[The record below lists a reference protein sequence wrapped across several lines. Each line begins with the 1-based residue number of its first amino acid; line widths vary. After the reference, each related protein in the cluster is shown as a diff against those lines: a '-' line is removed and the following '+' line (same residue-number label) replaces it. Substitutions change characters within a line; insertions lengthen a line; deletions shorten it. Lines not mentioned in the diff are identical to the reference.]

1 VPIGRT
7 GVPVDEIALL
17 ALAALFDGRTTDP
30 AAAAPHILSMLAQ
43 RGRRPRRG
51 DQPIVDDADA
61 IAFLVERLTSIFEQQ
76 VPLWRR
82 LGVF

>member
-1 VPIGRT
+1 
-7 GVPVDEIALL
+7 
-17 ALAALFDGRTTDP
+17 
-30 AAAAPHILSMLAQ
+30 MLAQ